1 MYFKTQQEWEKAAKD
16 FSDRMIRTTDEIEPA
31 QPEPEGQATLKGVVV
46 SGDSR
51 KKTITVQI
59 DGNVTGVMI
68 GAKVSVIL
76 P

>member
-1 MYFKTQQEWEKAAKD
+1 MTVIEQLGKKQERNLINMDAEYPLD
-16 FSDRMIRTTDEIEPA
+16 YIPA
-31 QPEPEGQATLKGVVV
+31 QQKTKKVIGGVVI

-51 KKTITVQI
+51 EKTITVQI

-68 GAKVSVIL
+68 GSKISVIL